1 MHEHE
6 KEFRGV
12 WFVLMLALG
21 AFCAM
26 LWTMTLNVDTTG
38 GIALGFRVVV
48 CAALTLAVLV
58 LFALDLVGI
67 WTGDWPHLHHHR

>member
-1 MHEHE
+1 MEQ
-6 KEFRGV
+6 KELRTV
-12 WFVLMLALG
+12 FVLLMALG

-26 LWTMTLNVDTTG
+26 LWTVTMFVFNPG

-48 CAALTLAVLV
+48 CAGLTVGFLA

-67 WTGDWPHLHHHR
+67 WTGHWPHLHRH